1 MERICN
7 IEKRV
12 AHHDDRVYICVATDH
27 GAYLQHREAC

>member
-7 IEKRV
+7 IEKHVDHR
-12 AHHDDRVYICVATDH
+12 DDRVYIWVAMDH